1 MQDHTAQSSEQA
13 TSRWEI
19 LARLQHAVVRRRGRF
34 IVVDLTAPHRTLS
47 TSTRNGGQS
56 DEVRHLVNHQSCEA
70 TGHDTRF
77 EYITGQG
84 MEAYHA
90 AVCKEVGLSPDN
102 TAVMGTA
109 ANMNYAAIVSKRHDD
124 LEVMAIVT
132 AGVESNATCAGDP
145 AVWHE
150 TPDGF
155 VKLPA
160 GTINTMV
167 LSNTPVTGS
176 TLAQVVMIMTE
187 GKTAALRRLAAPS
200 RYSADLATGTGTDQY
215 CVAAPID
222 ARKPLTTAS
231 THMKLGEIV
240 GLAVRE
246 ATLEALR
253 WQNGLEPS
261 YTRGVIHALGRFGF
275 TEQKL
280 FERLAELLDPA
291 DFELIKKNS
300 KSVLY
305 EPHVGAA
312 SHAMA
317 AVLDRGRYGILPQS
331 CVQDALAQ
339 QAAILAANLAAKPDN
354 WRKYYAEVQAS
365 EGDINELVITAIALG
380 WSDKWRAS

>member
-70 TGHDTRF
+70 TGHDARF

-109 ANMNYAAIVSKRHDD
+109 ANMNYAAIVNKRHDD

-150 TPDGF
+150 TPEDF

-167 LSNTPVTGS
+167 LSNTPVTSS

-354 WRKYYAEVQAS
+354 WRKYYTEVQAS

-380 WSDKWRAS
+380 WSDKWRAN

>member
-1 MQDHTAQSSEQA
+1 MQDHTAQRSEQGT
-13 TSRWEI
+13 TSWET

-34 IVVDLTAPHRTLS
+34 IVVDLSAPHRTLS

-109 ANMNYAAIVSKRHDD
+109 ANMNYA
-124 LEVMAIVT
+124 AIVT

-200 RYSADLATGTGTDQY
+200 RYSADLATGTG
-215 CVAAPID
+215 
-222 ARKPLTTAS
+222 
-231 THMKLGEIV
+231 
-240 GLAVRE
+240 
-246 ATLEALR
+246 
-253 WQNGLEPS
+253 
-261 YTRGVIHALGRFGF
+261 
-275 TEQKL
+275 
-280 FERLAELLDPA
+280 
-291 DFELIKKNS
+291 
-300 KSVLY
+300 
-305 EPHVGAA
+305 
-312 SHAMA
+312 
-317 AVLDRGRYGILPQS
+317 
-331 CVQDALAQ
+331 
-339 QAAILAANLAAKPDN
+339 
-354 WRKYYAEVQAS
+354 
-365 EGDINELVITAIALG
+365 
-380 WSDKWRAS
+380 